1 MNFEF
6 INFEFLF
13 KMKCFSFKRFI
24 NVARWDLSVNSKF
37 YTRSA
42 IMMMAFIS
50 TPIVLFYLYNML
62 TKGFLLMGN
71 TSDNVESFAMT
82 IGLIGLAYSVISAG
96 YMFHNLL
103 TKQGRISELTLPA
116 TNLER
121 FVWHAVV
128 IMIGVPL
135 VFFCGVV
142 VADFLHFLFRLMIT
156 NADIQSLTAA
166 YYWSDFEGWH
176 NATPGLEDFMEDYG
190 YELVTTIFIWGAC
203 YTRSFSLFNAWK
215 YKYNIP
221 ITFLFYFILWTVLP
235 LVLLFIGTMFFSKE
249 NVLDFM
255 EWIKDVNPHNII
267 IGVGIVGIL
276 VYIGIW
282 LLTYRLYKRA
292 QLTTKRNP

>member
-1 MNFEF
+1 
-6 INFEFLF
+6 
-13 KMKCFSFKRFI
+13 MKQFSIKRFA

-42 IMMMAFIS
+42 VMMMAFIS

-71 TSDNVESFAMT
+71 TSDNVEGFAMA
-82 IGLIGLAYSVISAG
+82 ISMIGLAYTVISAG

-128 IMIGVPL
+128 ILIGVPL

-215 YKYNIP
+215 YRYNIP

-235 LVLLFIGTMFFSKE
+235 LILLFIGTMFFSEE
-249 NVLDFM
+249 NVMNFM
-255 EWIKDVNPHNII
+255 EWLKDANPHNII

-276 VYIGIW
+276 VYICIW

>member
-1 MNFEF
+1 
-6 INFEFLF
+6 
-13 KMKCFSFKRFI
+13 MKSFNIKRFL

-71 TSDNVESFAMT
+71 TSDNVESFAVA
-82 IGLIGLAYSVISAG
+82 ISLIGLAYTVISAG

-235 LVLLFIGTMFFSKE
+235 LVLLFIGTMFFSEE
-249 NVLDFM
+249 NVMNFM
-255 EWIKDVNPHNII
+255 NWIKDANPHNII

-282 LLTYRLYKRA
+282 LLTYRLYSRA

>member
-1 MNFEF
+1 
-6 INFEFLF
+6 
-13 KMKCFSFKRFI
+13 MKCFSFKRFA

-82 IGLIGLAYSVISAG
+82 IGMIGIAYSVISAG

-121 FVWHAVV
+121 FIWHAVV

-156 NADIQSLTAA
+156 NADIQSLTAT
-166 YYWSDFEGWH
+166 YYWGDFEGWH

-215 YKYNIP
+215 YRYNIP

-235 LVLLFIGTMFFSKE
+235 LILLFIGTMFFSKD
-249 NVLDFM
+249 NFM
-255 EWIKDVNPHNII
+255 SFMDWLKDANPHNII

>member
-1 MNFEF
+1 M
-6 INFEFLF
+6 
-13 KMKCFSFKRFI
+13 FSFNRFI

-71 TSDNVESFAMT
+71 PSDNVESFAVA
-82 IGLIGLAYSVISAG
+82 ISLIGLAYTVISAG

-121 FVWHAVV
+121 FIWHAVV
-128 IMIGVPL
+128 ILIGVPL

-142 VADFLHFLFRLMIT
+142 VADFLHFLFRLMIK

-166 YYWSDFEGWH
+166 CFWGVGEPWTEFSNVGYINFVK
-176 NATPGLEDFMEDYG
+176 NYG
-190 YELVTTIFIWGAC
+190 YEITLAIFIWASC
-203 YTRSFSLFNAWK
+203 YTRSFCLFNAWK

-221 ITFLFYFILWTVLP
+221 LTFLFYFILQTVLP
-235 LVLLFIGTMFFSKE
+235 LVLLFLGTMFFSKE

-255 EWIKDVNPHNII
+255 EWLKDVNPHNII
-267 IGVGIVGIL
+267 IGINIVGIL

>member
-1 MNFEF
+1 
-6 INFEFLF
+6 
-13 KMKCFSFKRFI
+13 MKQFSIKRFA

-82 IGLIGLAYSVISAG
+82 IGMIGIAYSVISAG

-121 FVWHAVV
+121 FLWHAVV
-128 IMIGVPL
+128 ILIGVPL

-156 NADIQSLTAA
+156 NADIQSLTAT
-166 YYWSDFEGWH
+166 YYWGDFEGWH

-190 YELVTTIFIWGAC
+190 YELVTTIYIWGAC

-215 YKYNIP
+215 YRYNIP

>member
-1 MNFEF
+1 M
-6 INFEFLF
+6 INQFNI
-13 KMKCFSFKRFI
+13 KRFL
-24 NVARWDLSVNSKF
+24 NMARWDLSVNSKF

-71 TSDNVESFAMT
+71 TSDNVESFAMA
-82 IGLIGLAYSVISAG
+82 IGMIGMAYSVISAG

-121 FVWHAVV
+121 FLWHAVV

-166 YYWSDFEGWH
+166 YYWGDFSNWH
-176 NATPGLEDFMEDYG
+176 NYSPGFEDFMEDYG

-203 YTRSFSLFNAWK
+203 YTKSFSLFNAWK
-215 YKYNIP
+215 YRYNIP

-235 LVLLFIGTMFFSKE
+235 LILLFIGTMFFSKE

-255 EWIKDVNPHNII
+255 EWLKDVNPHNII
-267 IGVGIVGIL
+267 IGMDIVGIL

-282 LLTYRLYKRA
+282 LLTYRLYTRA

>member
-1 MNFEF
+1 
-6 INFEFLF
+6 
-13 KMKCFSFKRFI
+13 MKSFNIKRFL

-82 IGLIGLAYSVISAG
+82 IGMIGIAYSVISAG

-235 LVLLFIGTMFFSKE
+235 LVLLFIGTMFFSEE
-249 NVLDFM
+249 NVMNFM
-255 EWIKDVNPHNII
+255 EWLKDANPHNII

-276 VYIGIW
+276 VYICIW

>member
-1 MNFEF
+1 
-6 INFEFLF
+6 
-13 KMKCFSFKRFI
+13 MKCFSLKRFA

-121 FVWHAVV
+121 FLWHAVV

-166 YYWSDFEGWH
+166 YYWGEGDFSNWH
-176 NATPGLEDFMEDYG
+176 NYSPGFEDFMEDYG
-190 YELVTTIFIWGAC
+190 YELVTTIFIWGGC

-235 LVLLFIGTMFFSKE
+235 LILLFLGTMFFSKE

-255 EWIKDVNPHNII
+255 NWLKDANPHNIV

>member
-1 MNFEF
+1 
-6 INFEFLF
+6 
-13 KMKCFSFKRFI
+13 MKQFSIKRFA

-121 FVWHAVV
+121 FIWHAVV

-166 YYWSDFEGWH
+166 YYWGEGDFSNWH
-176 NATPGLEDFMEDYG
+176 NYSPGFEDFMEDYG

-215 YKYNIP
+215 YRYNIP

-235 LVLLFIGTMFFSKE
+235 LILLFLGTMLFSKE

-255 EWIKDVNPHNII
+255 DWIKDVNPHNII

>member
-1 MNFEF
+1 
-6 INFEFLF
+6 
-13 KMKCFSFKRFI
+13 MKQFSIKRFA

-71 TSDNVESFAMT
+71 TSDNVEGFAMA
-82 IGLIGLAYSVISAG
+82 ISMIGLAYTVISAG

-121 FVWHAVV
+121 FIWHAVV
-128 IMIGVPL
+128 ILIGVPL

-176 NATPGLEDFMEDYG
+176 NTTLGFEDFMEDYG

-215 YKYNIP
+215 YRYNIP

-235 LVLLFIGTMFFSKE
+235 LVLLFIGTMFFSEE
-249 NVLDFM
+249 NFMDFM
-255 EWIKDVNPHNII
+255 NWIKDVNPHNII

>member
-1 MNFEF
+1 
-6 INFEFLF
+6 
-13 KMKCFSFKRFI
+13 MKSFNFKRFL

-71 TSDNVESFAMT
+71 TSDNVEGFAMT
-82 IGLIGLAYSVISAG
+82 IGLIGIAYSVISAG

-128 IMIGVPL
+128 ILIGVPL

-235 LVLLFIGTMFFSKE
+235 LILLFIGTMFFSEE
-249 NVLDFM
+249 NVMDFM
-255 EWIKDVNPHNII
+255 EWFKDANPHNII
-267 IGVGIVGIL
+267 IGMGIVGLL

-282 LLTYRLYKRA
+282 LLTYRLYSRA

>member
-1 MNFEF
+1 
-6 INFEFLF
+6 
-13 KMKCFSFKRFI
+13 MKCFSFKRFI

-71 TSDNVESFAMT
+71 TSDNVESFAVA
-82 IGLIGLAYSVISAG
+82 ISLIGLAYSVISAG

-121 FVWHAVV
+121 FIWHAVV
-128 IMIGVPL
+128 ILIGVPL

-166 YYWSDFEGWH
+166 YYWGEGDFSNWH
-176 NATPGLEDFMEDYG
+176 NYSPGFEDFMEDYG

-215 YKYNIP
+215 YRYNIP

-235 LVLLFIGTMFFSKE
+235 LILLFLGTMFFSKE
-249 NVLDFM
+249 NVIDFM
-255 EWIKDVNPHNII
+255 NWLKDANPHNII

-292 QLTTKRNP
+292 QLTTKMNP

>member
-1 MNFEF
+1 M
-6 INFEFLF
+6 
-13 KMKCFSFKRFI
+13 FSFKRFI

-71 TSDNVESFAMT
+71 TSDNVEGFAMT
-82 IGLIGLAYSVISAG
+82 IGLIGLAYTVISAG

-128 IMIGVPL
+128 ILIGVPL

-142 VADFLHFLFRLMIT
+142 VADFLHLLFRLMIT
-156 NADIQSLTAA
+156 NADIQSLTAT
-166 YYWSDFEGWH
+166 YYWGDFEGWH
-176 NATPGLEDFMEDYG
+176 NYSPGFEDFLEDYG
-190 YELVTTIFIWGAC
+190 YELGTTIAIWSLC

-215 YKYNIP
+215 YRYNIP

-235 LVLLFIGTMFFSKE
+235 LVLLFIGTMLFSEE
-249 NVLDFM
+249 NVMNFM
-255 EWIKDVNPHNII
+255 EWFKDANLHNII
-267 IGVGIVGIL
+267 IGVGIVGLL

>member
-1 MNFEF
+1 M
-6 INFEFLF
+6 
-13 KMKCFSFKRFI
+13 FSFKRFI

-42 IMMMAFIS
+42 VMMMAFIS
-50 TPIVLFYLYNML
+50 TPIVLFYIYNML
-62 TKGFLLMGN
+62 TKGFLLMGD
-71 TSDNVESFAMT
+71 TSDNVEGFAMT

-121 FVWHAVV
+121 FIWHAVV
-128 IMIGVPL
+128 ILIGVPL

-156 NADIQSLTAA
+156 NADIQSLTAT
-166 YYWSDFEGWH
+166 YYWGDFEGWH

-235 LVLLFIGTMFFSKE
+235 LVLLFIGTMLFSEE
-249 NVLDFM
+249 NVMDFM
-255 EWIKDVNPHNII
+255 EWFKDANPHNII

>member
-1 MNFEF
+1 
-6 INFEFLF
+6 
-13 KMKCFSFKRFI
+13 MKSFNIKRFL

-235 LVLLFIGTMFFSKE
+235 LVLLFIGTMLFSEE
-249 NVLDFM
+249 NVMDFM
-255 EWIKDVNPHNII
+255 EWFKDANPHNII

>member
-1 MNFEF
+1 
-6 INFEFLF
+6 
-13 KMKCFSFKRFI
+13 MKCFSFKRFA

-71 TSDNVESFAMT
+71 TSDNVESFALT
-82 IGLIGLAYSVISAG
+82 IGLIGLAYTVISAG

-121 FVWHAVV
+121 FIWHAVV
-128 IMIGVPL
+128 ILIGVPL

-215 YKYNIP
+215 YRYNIP

-235 LVLLFIGTMFFSKE
+235 MILLFIGTMFLSEE
-249 NVLDFM
+249 NVMDFM
-255 EWIKDVNPHNII
+255 NWIKDANSHNII
-267 IGVGIVGIL
+267 IGVGIVGLL

>member
-1 MNFEF
+1 M
-6 INFEFLF
+6 
-13 KMKCFSFKRFI
+13 FSFKRFI

-71 TSDNVESFAMT
+71 PSDNVESFAVA
-82 IGLIGLAYSVISAG
+82 ISLIGLAYTVISAG

-121 FVWHAVV
+121 FLWHAVV

-166 YYWSDFEGWH
+166 YYWGDFSNWH
-176 NATPGLEDFMEDYG
+176 NYSPGFEDFMEDYG
-190 YELVTTIFIWGAC
+190 CEFFATIFIWGGC
-203 YTRSFSLFNAWK
+203 YTRSFSLFNPWK
-215 YKYNIP
+215 YRYNIP

-235 LVLLFIGTMFFSKE
+235 MILLFIGTMFLSEE
-249 NVLDFM
+249 NVMDFM
-255 EWIKDVNPHNII
+255 EWFKDMNPHNII

>member
-1 MNFEF
+1 
-6 INFEFLF
+6 
-13 KMKCFSFKRFI
+13 MKCFSFKRFI

-121 FVWHAVV
+121 FIWHAVV

-166 YYWSDFEGWH
+166 YYWGEGDFSNWH
-176 NATPGLEDFMEDYG
+176 NYSPGFEDFMEDYG

-215 YKYNIP
+215 YRYNIP
-221 ITFLFYFILWTVLP
+221 ITFLFYFILCCP
-235 LVLLFIGTMFFSKE
+235 
-249 NVLDFM
+249 
-255 EWIKDVNPHNII
+255 
-267 IGVGIVGIL
+267 
-276 VYIGIW
+276 
-282 LLTYRLYKRA
+282 
-292 QLTTKRNP
+292 

>member
-1 MNFEF
+1 
-6 INFEFLF
+6 
-13 KMKCFSFKRFI
+13 MKCFSFKRFA

-71 TSDNVESFAMT
+71 TSDNVESFAVA
-82 IGLIGLAYSVISAG
+82 ISLIGLAYSVISAG

-121 FVWHAVV
+121 FIWHAVV

-166 YYWSDFEGWH
+166 YYWGDFEGWH
-176 NATPGLEDFMEDYG
+176 NTTPGLEDFMEDYG

-215 YKYNIP
+215 YRYNIP
-221 ITFLFYFILWTVLP
+221 ITFLFYFILWTILP
-235 LVLLFIGTMFFSKE
+235 LILLFIGTMFFSKE

>member
-1 MNFEF
+1 
-6 INFEFLF
+6 
-13 KMKCFSFKRFI
+13 MKCFSFKRFI

-82 IGLIGLAYSVISAG
+82 IGMIGIAYSVISAG

-121 FVWHAVV
+121 FLWHAVV
-128 IMIGVPL
+128 ILIGVPL

-156 NADIQSLTAA
+156 NADIQSLTAT
-166 YYWSDFEGWH
+166 YYWGDFEGWH

-190 YELVTTIFIWGAC
+190 YELVTTIYIWGAC

-215 YKYNIP
+215 YRYNIP

-235 LVLLFIGTMFFSKE
+235 LILLFIGTMFFSGE
-249 NVLDFM
+249 NVMDFM
-255 EWIKDVNPHNII
+255 NWLKDANPHNII

>member
-1 MNFEF
+1 
-6 INFEFLF
+6 
-13 KMKCFSFKRFI
+13 MKCFSFKRFA

-82 IGLIGLAYSVISAG
+82 IGMIGIAYSVISAG

-121 FVWHAVV
+121 FLWHAVV

-166 YYWSDFEGWH
+166 YYWGEGDFSNWH
-176 NATPGLEDFMEDYG
+176 NYSPGFEDFMEDYG
-190 YELVTTIFIWGAC
+190 YELVTTIYIWGAC

-215 YKYNIP
+215 YRYNIP

-235 LVLLFIGTMFFSKE
+235 LVLLFLGTMFFSKE

-255 EWIKDVNPHNII
+255 NWIKDANPHNII

-282 LLTYRLYKRA
+282 LLTYRLYSRA

>member
-1 MNFEF
+1 
-6 INFEFLF
+6 
-13 KMKCFSFKRFI
+13 MKSFNIKRFL

-235 LVLLFIGTMFFSKE
+235 LVLLFIGTMFFSEE

-255 EWIKDVNPHNII
+255 NWFKDANPHNII
-267 IGVGIVGIL
+267 IGMGIVGIL

>member
-1 MNFEF
+1 
-6 INFEFLF
+6 
-13 KMKCFSFKRFI
+13 MKCFSFKRFI

-121 FVWHAVV
+121 FLWHAVV
-128 IMIGVPL
+128 ILIGVPL

-156 NADIQSLTAA
+156 NADIQSLTAT
-166 YYWSDFEGWH
+166 YYWGDFEGWH

-190 YELVTTIFIWGAC
+190 YELVTTIYIWGAC

-215 YKYNIP
+215 YRYNIP

>member
-1 MNFEF
+1 
-6 INFEFLF
+6 
-13 KMKCFSFKRFI
+13 MKQFSIKRFA

-71 TSDNVESFAMT
+71 TSDNVESFAMA

-166 YYWSDFEGWH
+166 YYWGEGDFSNWH
-176 NATPGLEDFMEDYG
+176 NYSPGFEDFMEDYG

-215 YKYNIP
+215 YRYNIP

-292 QLTTKRNP
+292 QLTTKKNP

>member
-1 MNFEF
+1 
-6 INFEFLF
+6 
-13 KMKCFSFKRFI
+13 MKSFNIKRFL

-71 TSDNVESFAMT
+71 PSDNVESFAVA
-82 IGLIGLAYSVISAG
+82 ISLIGLAYTVISAG

-128 IMIGVPL
+128 ILIGVPL

-166 YYWSDFEGWH
+166 YYWGEGDFSNWH
-176 NATPGLEDFMEDYG
+176 NYSPGFEDFMEDYG
-190 YELVTTIFIWGAC
+190 YEMVTTIFIWGAC

-235 LVLLFIGTMFFSKE
+235 LVLLFLGTMFFSKE

-255 EWIKDVNPHNII
+255 EWFKDANPHNII

>member
-1 MNFEF
+1 
-6 INFEFLF
+6 
-13 KMKCFSFKRFI
+13 MKCFSFKRFA

-82 IGLIGLAYSVISAG
+82 IGMIGIAYSVISAG

-121 FVWHAVV
+121 FLWHAVV

-156 NADIQSLTAA
+156 NADIQSLTAT
-166 YYWSDFEGWH
+166 YYWGDFEGWH
-176 NATPGLEDFMEDYG
+176 NYSPGFEDFMEDYG
-190 YELVTTIFIWGAC
+190 YELVTTIYIWGAC

-215 YKYNIP
+215 YRYNIP

-235 LVLLFIGTMFFSKE
+235 LVLLFLGTMFFSKE

-255 EWIKDVNPHNII
+255 NWIKDANPHNII

-282 LLTYRLYKRA
+282 LLTYRLYSRA

>member
-1 MNFEF
+1 
-6 INFEFLF
+6 
-13 KMKCFSFKRFI
+13 MKQFSIKRFA

-82 IGLIGLAYSVISAG
+82 IGMIGIAYSVISAG

-166 YYWSDFEGWH
+166 YYWGDFEGWH

-215 YKYNIP
+215 YRYNIP

-235 LVLLFIGTMFFSKE
+235 LILLFIGTMFFSEE
-249 NVLDFM
+249 NVIDFM
-255 EWIKDVNPHNII
+255 NWLKDVNPHNII

>member
-1 MNFEF
+1 M
-6 INFEFLF
+6 
-13 KMKCFSFKRFI
+13 FSFKRFI

-62 TKGFLLMGN
+62 TKGFLLMGS
-71 TSDNVESFAMT
+71 TTDNVEGFAAT
-82 IGLIGLAYSVISAG
+82 IALIGLAYSVISAG

-166 YYWSDFEGWH
+166 YYWGDFEGWH
-176 NATPGLEDFMEDYG
+176 NTTPGLEDFMEDYG

-215 YKYNIP
+215 YRYNIP

-235 LVLLFIGTMFFSKE
+235 LVLLFIGTMFFSEE
-249 NVLDFM
+249 NVIDFM
-255 EWIKDVNPHNII
+255 NWIKDANAHNII

-282 LLTYRLYKRA
+282 LLTYRLYTRA

>member
-1 MNFEF
+1 
-6 INFEFLF
+6 
-13 KMKCFSFKRFI
+13 MKCFSFKRFI

-82 IGLIGLAYSVISAG
+82 IGMIGIAYSVISAG

-121 FVWHAVV
+121 FLWHAVV
-128 IMIGVPL
+128 ILIGVPL

-215 YKYNIP
+215 YRYNIP

-235 LVLLFIGTMFFSKE
+235 LILLFIGTMLFSKE
-249 NVLDFM
+249 NVMDFM
-255 EWIKDVNPHNII
+255 NWIKDANPHNII
-267 IGVGIVGIL
+267 IGVGIVGLL

-292 QLTTKRNP
+292 QLTTNRNP